1 MIPSKNKNRII
12 NTLYVFNPPSQNVT
26 WNDFHKVVS
35 ESTGANECINKA
47 PKTIPAPSESNT
59 LRVIRTIT
67 IAMIGGKIENIVP
80 DIIMFLL
87 LMGVVTDYE

>member
-1 MIPSKNKNRII
+1 
-12 NTLYVFNPPSQNVT
+12 
-26 WNDFHKVVS
+26 
-35 ESTGANECINKA
+35 
-47 PKTIPAPSESNT
+47 
-59 LRVIRTIT
+59 VIRTIT